1 MLDAFAQF
9 RRTHEFWLLSGIVLL
24 CILFSTTTGTF
35 LTLQNLEDLVTG
47 NAYVGILCAGLL
59 VVLIA
64 GGIDIS
70 YTATASVAQYVAL
83 IITNRYPA
91 IGWLGVFVIA
101 CGVGCFLGLINATV
115 VYKLKIKS
123 IIATIALLNVYFGFL
138 IFFSG
143 GSWIY
148 VFPQWFLDGINWF
161 AFTGDS
167 GYTYSINLQIL
178 TVVVV
183 FAATWL
189 MLSRTNIGRQ
199 IYSMGGN
206 PDAAQRVGFN
216 MYLLHLIAYGYL
228 GLCAGAASVAQ
239 AQLAQTVMP
248 NSLVGRELDV
258 LAAVVLGGA
267 SLNGGVG
274 TVLGAFL
281 GVTLLAIMQNGLV
294 LLGVSSYWFQ
304 FISGFVIL
312 VSMSSTAIQTRR
324 ALVRRR
330 IIATT

>member
-1 MLDAFAQF
+1 MLSAFRRF
-9 RRTHEFWLLSGIVLL
+9 RRTHEFWLLAGILL
-24 CILFSTTTGTF
+24 LVVVFSTTTDTF
-35 LTLQNLEDLVTG
+35 LTLQNLQDLVTG
-47 NAYVGILCAGLL
+47 NAYIGILCAGLL

-83 IITNRYPA
+83 TVVNRYPA
-91 IGWLGVFVIA
+91 LGWAGVFVIA
-101 CGVGCFLGLINATV
+101 CGIGCFLGLINATV

-148 VFPQWFLDGINWF
+148 NFPQWFLDGINWF
-161 AFTGDS
+161 PYTDAS

-178 TVVVV
+178 SVVVA
-183 FAATWL
+183 FAVTWL
-189 MLSRTNIGRQ
+189 VLQCTNIGRQ
-199 IYSMGGN
+199 IYALGGN

-216 MYLLHLIAYGYL
+216 IYRLHLIAYGYL
-228 GLCAGAASVAQ
+228 GLFAGAASIAQ

-274 TVLGAFL
+274 TVLGAGL
-281 GVTLLAIMQNGLV
+281 GVTLLALMQNGLV

-324 ALVRRR
+324 ALVRRQ
-330 IIATT
+330 IIAAA